1 MVAALEIALAVA
13 LAAVAAA
20 FLGVLYR
27 RVPERWLVTL
37 IAVLL
42 VLAGATA
49 ILLAVGAAID
59 RWELGELAVVAGG
72 FLAAAA
78 GAAGALGLSRGLAR
92 IRSFEQVGS
101 DMRDQLDEVLA
112 RHAEQRASELDSDAC
127 P

>member
-1 MVAALEIALAVA
+1 MVIALEIALAVA

-101 DMRDQLDEVLA
+101 DMRD
-112 RHAEQRASELDSDAC
+112 
-127 P
+127 